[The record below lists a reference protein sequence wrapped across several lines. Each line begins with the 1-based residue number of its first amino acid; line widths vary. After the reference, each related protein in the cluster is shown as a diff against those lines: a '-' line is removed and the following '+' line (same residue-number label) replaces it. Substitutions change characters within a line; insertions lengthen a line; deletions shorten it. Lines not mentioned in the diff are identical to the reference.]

1 MKTWILLA
9 LMFPLMACTSLTTAP
24 EQETVPAYDLTDID
38 RDGVIAARDNCLDSV
53 TNSEVDNGGCGGS
66 AYKALQQD
74 IIILFA
80 HDSSKITQKYRN
92 EINQMATFMEQ
103 NTELKLLLEGH
114 ASKVGSDEYN
124 LALSKRRAEAA
135 RRALMKAGIE
145 GNRLEIIGYGESNPL
160 LMGDDEQSAAA
171 NRRVVGALAS
181 MKEGVRMRWN
191 VYSVEHSDK

>member
-1 MKTWILLA
+1 MKIWTLLA
-9 LMFPLMACTSLTTAP
+9 LILPLVACTSLTTEP
-24 EQETVPAYDLTDID
+24 ERETVAEYDLTDLD
-38 RDGVIAARDNCLDSV
+38 RDGVITARDNCLDSV
-53 TNSEVDNGGCGGS
+53 MNSEVDNGGCGGS

-80 HDSSKITQKYRN
+80 HDSSEITPKYRD

-103 NTELKLLLEGH
+103 NPELKLLLEGH
-114 ASKVGSDEYN
+114 ASKVGSNEYN

-135 RRALMKAGIE
+135 RRALMKAGVE

-171 NRRVVGALAS
+171 NRRVVGALTS
-181 MKEGVRMRWN
+181 MEEGARMRWN
-191 VYSVEHSDK
+191 VYSVENSDK

>member
-9 LMFPLMACTSLTTAP
+9 LIFPLSACTSLTTEP
-24 EQETVPAYDLTDID
+24 ERETVAEYDLTDID

-53 TNSEVDNGGCGGS
+53 MNSEVDNGGCGGS

-80 HDSSKITQKYRN
+80 HDSSEITSKYRD

-103 NTELKLLLEGH
+103 NLELKLLLEGH
-114 ASKVGSDEYN
+114 ASKVGSNEYN

-135 RRALMKAGIE
+135 RRALMEAGVE
-145 GNRLEIIGYGESNPL
+145 GSRLEIIGYGESNPL

-191 VYSVEHSDK
+191 VYSVENSDK